1 MKKINWRVRF
11 LNPVFW
17 WNFAAAMLL
26 PTLTYLGIE
35 WKDLTTWAKLWETLQ
50 KIAENPAI
58 LSATAISIWNLIQD
72 PTTVGLCDS
81 ARALG
86 YREPGGGGG
95 EKE

>member
-26 PTLTYLGIE
+26 PALTYLGIE

-50 KIAENPAI
+50 KIAEN
-58 LSATAISIWNLIQD
+58 LSLIHICNIKVS
-72 PTTVGLCDS
+72 PV
-81 ARALG
+81 
-86 YREPGGGGG
+86 
-95 EKE
+95 